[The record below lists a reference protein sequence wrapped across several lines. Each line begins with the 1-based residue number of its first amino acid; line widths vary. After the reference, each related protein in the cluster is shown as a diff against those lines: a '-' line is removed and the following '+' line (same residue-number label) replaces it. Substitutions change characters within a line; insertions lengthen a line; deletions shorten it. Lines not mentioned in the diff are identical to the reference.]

1 MAAFQL
7 YTLGLSAL
15 PLNAVLAI
23 STSCVAEPPNTTPTP
38 TPTIRTT
45 SVPSTLTWTHLIWSK
60 NSTATHLQ
68 IFETG
73 SLHLGLQSSALWVG
87 FHAASSLGTNPSV
100 SRPVATVTVGDSRK
114 LRFLSS
120 TMNASVGS
128 VIAFNFLGLNHTLT
142 QSEFENPCYSN
153 SGFDSGFRQYNPANT
168 SGRFI
173 VEYRVTTGNPT
184 WFFCSQVVP
193 RSHCQAGMV
202 FSLNSGGREN
212 QFLSSALAAVP
223 AYSSQTGLSCQSP
236 AHNNSTSFP
245 CGTASANPGISSSTI
260 FPIISSTGSLTQVS
274 TLVFWLALGALV
286 GI

>member
-1 MAAFQL
+1 MAAFRL

-15 PLNAVLAI
+15 LINAVLAI

-45 SVPSTLTWTHLIWSK
+45 SVPSTLTWNHPIWSK
-60 NSTATHLQ
+60 NSTATHSKT
-68 IFETG
+68 FETG
-73 SLHLGLQSSALWVG
+73 SLHLGLQSSASWVG
-87 FHAASSLGTNPSV
+87 LHAASSPGTNTM
-100 SRPVATVTVGDSRK
+100 SRPVATVTVGDSGK
-114 LRFLSS
+114 PRFTPS
-120 TMNASVGS
+120 TLNASVGS
-128 VIAFNFLGLNHTLT
+128 VIAFDFLGLNHTLT
-142 QSEFENPCYSN
+142 QSELENPCHSN

-168 SGRFI
+168 SGRLI
-173 VEYRVTTGNPT
+173 VKYRVTTGNPT

-202 FSLNSGGREN
+202 FSLNSRGREN

-236 AHNNSTSFP
+236 ARNTSTSFP
-245 CGTASANPGISSSTI
+245 SGTASANPGISSSII